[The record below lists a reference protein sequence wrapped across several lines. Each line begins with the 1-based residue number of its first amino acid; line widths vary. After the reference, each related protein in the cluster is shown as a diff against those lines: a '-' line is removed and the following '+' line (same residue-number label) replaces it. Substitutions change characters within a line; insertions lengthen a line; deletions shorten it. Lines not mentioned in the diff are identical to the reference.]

1 MTASTVRH
9 LRACAFA
16 VLTRRCSGNVS
27 PEMGRL
33 IVESLVSSGRA
44 EWDNKERTRFLVVWR
59 TTDEWADLVYRW
71 AQEVGYVNN
80 VLTVYELLHGDET
93 SEQPFYGIEYD
104 VMRKALATLE
114 KKDKAVVFG
123 GAEQNEEGVK
133 FL

>member
-1 MTASTVRH
+1 
-9 LRACAFA
+9 
-16 VLTRRCSGNVS
+16 
-27 PEMGRL
+27 MGRL

-44 EWDNKERTRFLVVWR
+44 EWDNKERTRFLVAWR

-93 SEQPFYGIEYD
+93 SDQPFYGIEYD

-114 KKDKAVVFG
+114 KKGKAVVFG